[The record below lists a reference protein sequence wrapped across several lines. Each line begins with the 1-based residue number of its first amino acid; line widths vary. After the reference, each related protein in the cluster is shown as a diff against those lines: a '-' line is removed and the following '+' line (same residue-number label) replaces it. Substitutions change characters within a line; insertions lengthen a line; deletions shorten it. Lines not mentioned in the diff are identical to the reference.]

1 MNIKNFLSK
10 MLPHLDRSRIKQD
23 IDSQMIVIEAVLQ
36 TGIAGLSSRLP
47 GKKFNSHLGQV
58 SQALFES
65 KAKIGQSHIAYIGD
79 AMTSAA
85 ANLEAIEKILP
96 DIFARDVTRDAMTFK
111 KATILQYLSISRF
124 VSDYSIRYL
133 DALVGAEAAAV
144 AGTEAA
150 YVADMLEIERK
161 YLDEERHAYIVGL
174 KLVSTPASVLVQKI
188 TDMEDLAANQDKINV
203 IIQTSGVDAVDP
215 LRVNLMGASA
225 TSNPFYQIGSAFAGW
240 QVANH
245 NRNKETVKALQL
257 KLLALR
263 DAQARKADPR
273 LEQQIE
279 SVNIRVR
286 EMSQSIAEMESR
298 YGR

>member
-1 MNIKNFLSK
+1 MNIKPFLSK

-23 IDSQMIVIEAVLQ
+23 IDSQMIVLEAVLQ
-36 TGIAGLSSRLP
+36 NGIAGLSARLP
-47 GKKFNSHLGQV
+47 GKKYNSHLGKV
-58 SQALFES
+58 SQALFET
-65 KAKIGQSHIAYIGD
+65 KAKINQSHIAYIGD
-79 AMTSAA
+79 AVNSAI
-85 ANLEAIEKILP
+85 ANLAAIEKMLP

-111 KATILQYLSISRF
+111 KATILQYLSASRF
-124 VSDYSIRYL
+124 VSDYAIRYL
-133 DALVGAEAAAV
+133 DALIGAEAAAL

-161 YLDEERHAYIVGL
+161 YLDEERHVFISAL
-174 KLVSTPASVLVQKI
+174 QLVSTPASVLVQKI
-188 TDMEDLAANQDKINV
+188 TDMEDLAASQDKVNV

-215 LRVNLMGASA
+215 LRVNLLGASA
-225 TSNPFYQIGSAFAGW
+225 TANPFYQIGAALASW
-240 QVANH
+240 QVATH

-279 SVNIRVR
+279 STNIRIR
-286 EMSQSIAEMESR
+286 ELSQSIAEMEAR
-298 YGR
+298 NGR